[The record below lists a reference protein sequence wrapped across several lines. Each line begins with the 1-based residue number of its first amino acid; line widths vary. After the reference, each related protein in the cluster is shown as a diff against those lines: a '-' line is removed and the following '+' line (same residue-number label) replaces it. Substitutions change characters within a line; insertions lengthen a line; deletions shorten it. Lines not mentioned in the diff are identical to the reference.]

1 MIQDKVRKELGYDL
15 INPYKSVEEQAEM
28 ATKTDLDRTIFET
41 ERHQTASDMTFK
53 INQLEKQRAVAE
65 RELKQRQAAEKQKEA
80 KLQRDKQQSQP

>member
-53 INQLEKQRAVAE
+53 IN
-65 RELKQRQAAEKQKEA
+65 
-80 KLQRDKQQSQP
+80 